1 MTNYSDNGWRDFS
14 RHKSNPSLTDDDVLE
29 DVGVVVRCGCHLDTV
44 RGNRKQQR
52 TGMIHNSDVVF
63 LGPHPAWSESVP
75 VRSVCGE
82 TLSAE
87 TVINLAAG

>member
-1 MTNYSDNGWRDFS
+1 MVDVTFHVINRTV
-14 RHKSNPSLTDDDVLE
+14 SLTDDDVLE

-63 LGPHPAWSESVP
+63 LGPHPA
-75 VRSVCGE
+75 
-82 TLSAE
+82 
-87 TVINLAAG
+87 